1 MEKRNNCLFKPTEK
15 KTVFQVIGSMNEV
28 LGVTYNRM
36 AAIKIRNI
44 VQNNG
49 YSARIQEVLERD
61 CEDKEGLAILREM
74 ENIESIN

>member
-1 MEKRNNCLFKPTEK
+1 MEKRNNYCPFKDTEK
-15 KTVFQVIGSMNEV
+15 KTVFQVIGSMNQV
-28 LGVTYNRM
+28 LGVSYNRM

-61 CEDKEGLAILREM
+61 CDDKECLAILKELS
-74 ENIESIN
+74 NKK